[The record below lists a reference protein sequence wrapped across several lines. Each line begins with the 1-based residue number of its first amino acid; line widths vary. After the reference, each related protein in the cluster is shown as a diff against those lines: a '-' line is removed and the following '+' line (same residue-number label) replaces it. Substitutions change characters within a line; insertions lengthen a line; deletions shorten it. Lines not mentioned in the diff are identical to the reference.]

1 MPTLTVVREL
11 SVATT
16 ASLGTIL
23 SDLQASAGFVGFA
36 GERAS
41 QLEDIPA
48 PSEALGGYVD
58 WRDSGG
64 RGVRVSAGS
73 DSRPAGGAT
82 GRYMPHAVFDE
93 KFMVSRAA
101 SAPWHS
107 LCNSPRAAQS
117 ECLGADAARL
127 TLTPITE
134 QKRLIQD
141 RVRYN
146 TCLAQQTMTH

>member
-48 PSEALGGYVD
+48 PSEALGGCVD
-58 WRDSGG
+58 WRGSGG
-64 RGVRVSAGS
+64 GRVFGS
-73 DSRPAGGAT
+73 QQVPIRVPLAERQGDICLTRCSMR
-82 GRYMPHAVFDE
+82 
-93 KFMVSRAA
+93 
-101 SAPWHS
+101 HS
-107 LCNSPRAAQS
+107 W
-117 ECLGADAARL
+117 
-127 TLTPITE
+127 
-134 QKRLIQD
+134 
-141 RVRYN
+141 
-146 TCLAQQTMTH
+146 